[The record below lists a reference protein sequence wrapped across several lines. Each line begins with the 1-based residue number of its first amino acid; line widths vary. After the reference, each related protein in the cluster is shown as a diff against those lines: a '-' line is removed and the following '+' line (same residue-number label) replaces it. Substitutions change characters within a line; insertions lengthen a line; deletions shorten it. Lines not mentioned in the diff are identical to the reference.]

1 MKTMM
6 SNERA
11 ERLLAAASILR
22 NLTVPP
28 PYGVTLSRL
37 AGRIDMALWNEPIS
51 PATTLAEIVAIKRH
65 LRILKVEREL
75 WKVENALLGVV
86 TLMMPI

>member
-1 MKTMM
+1 MM

-11 ERLLAAASILR
+11 ERLLSAAAILR
-22 NLTVPP
+22 NLTVPR

-51 PATTLAEIVAIKRH
+51 PASTVAEIVAVKRY
-65 LRILKVEREL
+65 LRILRDEREL
-75 WKVENALLGVV
+75 WKVKNALTGVI